1 MNALAWCRNTDEHLP
16 TLILGEVT
24 LGLAEKVFNQGKFR
38 ITNHFKELTRDY
50 FRLPISAHDIL
61 VDNLWLEPSIKRLS
75 QRGAGKSVFIFRNQI
90 NKGVSNIRICQV
102 VLK

>member
-38 ITNHFKELTRDY
+38 ITNHFEELTRDY
-50 FRLPISAHDIL
+50 FRLLNLAHNKL
-61 VDNLWLEPSIKRLS
+61 VDSSRLEPSIKRLS
-75 QRGAGKSVFIFRNQI
+75 QRRAGKSVFIFRNQI
-90 NKGVSNIRICQV
+90 NKGVSDMRICQV

>member
-75 QRGAGKSVFIFRNQI
+75 QGLGR
-90 NKGVSNIRICQV
+90 VSSSSEIR
-102 VLK
+102 

>member
-75 QRGAGKSVFIFRNQI
+75 QGGAGKSVFIFRNQI
-90 NKGVSNIRICQV
+90 NKGVSDMRICQV